1 MIIFINFHKSF
12 ERRNPE
18 KFQQF
23 KKVKV
28 LKTVRDFK
36 RKEAV
41 RLDCLRNDF
50 MLLCYPP
57 QQLQASHP
65 LPSFPFLV

>member
-1 MIIFINFHKSF
+1 MIIFI
-12 ERRNPE
+12 
-18 KFQQF
+18 
-23 KKVKV
+23 KVSSAAIQKNSNS
-28 LKTVRDFK
+28 LKRSGYEKTVRDFK